1 MNNKY
6 IGHPSQIFDVRE
18 SRLTGGKADG
28 MRVLEVRNGKGL
40 EFTVSLDRCAD
51 IPYLFYK
58 GNSMAYIAPCGMVGP
73 HYYDNS
79 GINFLKSFTAGFL
92 TTLLFKS
99 ICILCCPEIANSSSQ
114 KPVSLLPFISNIL

>member
-6 IGHPSQIFDVRE
+6 IGHHSQVFGVTE

-51 IPYLFYK
+51 IPYLFY
-58 GNSMAYIAPCGMVGP
+58 
-73 HYYDNS
+73 
-79 GINFLKSFTAGFL
+79 
-92 TTLLFKS
+92 
-99 ICILCCPEIANSSSQ
+99 
-114 KPVSLLPFISNIL
+114 